1 MTGTGTS
8 RPGTGDER
16 LGSLFHRFWP
26 FTHGLRRWMLLGLA
40 LTAVTPI
47 IEAAEIWLFKLLVD
61 EVLVP
66 QDLEALPALVVA
78 FVALNLASGAIGFG
92 EVMTSAWVGERFLL
106 RVRGSLFGHMLR
118 LSPLQLGRR
127 PLGDVLTRLSG
138 DAAAIEGF
146 LVAGP
151 TAAVASVARV
161 AIFAGMLVWIDPLLA
176 ALALVATPLFWLLG
190 RRFSGAIRSAAR
202 EKRRRSGAVQALA
215 EDVLSALPQVQAACA
230 EDFERQRFERE
241 GRAVVRAEMHASRI
255 LALFRP
261 LTDLVELS
269 GGLAVVVGGAWALS
283 AGRLTLGELLAF
295 MTYLTQLYA
304 PVRDLTDLAAS
315 ASTAAAG
322 AERIAEVLDEEPV
335 VADVDHGVQPT
346 GLRGIVRFDDVSF
359 RYPGTERW
367 ALERLSFEARP
378 GTVTA
383 VVGPSGAGKSTLV
396 WLLLRMADAEG
407 GAVLLDGHDVRTM
420 SLRSL
425 RSHVGVLLQDTY
437 LFDGTVAE
445 NVAYGA
451 EPHRSDE
458 VDRALRAADA
468 DGFVGRLSQGVH
480 SRLGPKGRTLSGG
493 QRRRIALARALHD
506 HRPVLILDEFSAG
519 LDATSTARVL
529 QTLRRSDRTVLVV
542 THDPAV
548 AALADQILV
557 VEDGR
562 IRGADC
568 VVETTHSDVE
578 VAV

>member
-1 MTGTGTS
+1 MGRLSGASQEGLSRSRDRRNVTATTQKGGETGWPRATRCHSGAVTGTGTS

-241 GRAVVRAEMHASRI
+241 GRAVVGAEMQSSRI

-407 GAVLLDGHDVRTM
+407 GRAAGRPRRAHDEPALAPLPRRRPAPGHLPVRRHRRRERGLRGRAASFRRGRPRTPRRRCGRVRRPALPRRPLPARSQGTDPLRRAAPAHRPRPSPARPSARPDPRRVLG
-420 SLRSL
+420 
-425 RSHVGVLLQDTY
+425 
-437 LFDGTVAE
+437 
-445 NVAYGA
+445 GA
-451 EPHRSDE
+451 RRDQHRSG
-458 VDRALRAADA
+458 AADT
-468 DGFVGRLSQGVH
+468 SQ
-480 SRLGPKGRTLSGG
+480 
-493 QRRRIALARALHD
+493 
-506 HRPVLILDEFSAG
+506 E
-519 LDATSTARVL
+519 
-529 QTLRRSDRTVLVV
+529 
-542 THDPAV
+542 
-548 AALADQILV
+548 
-557 VEDGR
+557 
-562 IRGADC
+562 
-568 VVETTHSDVE
+568 
-578 VAV
+578 